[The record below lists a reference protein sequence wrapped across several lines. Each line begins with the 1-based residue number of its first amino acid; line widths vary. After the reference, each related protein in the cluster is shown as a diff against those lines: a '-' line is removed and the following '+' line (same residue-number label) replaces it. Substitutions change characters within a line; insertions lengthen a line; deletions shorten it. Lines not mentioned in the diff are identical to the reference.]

1 MSEVDGV
8 LRRFRQD
15 FTYYAPRALK
25 IKTKSGEIK
34 PFNLNDAQQYAHNR
48 LESQLSETGKIRALV
63 LKGRQ
68 QGVSTYIQGRFYWR
82 TSTRSGKRAFILT
95 HELAATKNL
104 FDMAQRFHKHCPSVL
119 RPHTQYS
126 NANELYFD
134 RTDSG
139 YSVATAGSRDTGRS
153 ATAQLMHGC
162 LSPDTIVVTPSGS
175 PRRMG
180 DFAVGDSVRTHT
192 GKIAS
197 IAFISS
203 KKASVKVVRLQGSSA
218 PVVATAEHKFWTPNG
233 MLELG
238 SLSVGDTIGY
248 PVETIASQ
256 DVSWPYRLDYGRVA
270 GRGGAGSVG
279 PDTLHATRELGLVL
293 GLYLAEGSVIRQS
306 KAPCRPAA
314 VQFTVH
320 EREVKRTLDWLSA
333 LGPCW
338 RSPPS
343 IEIRPGT
350 KAVKVIVYSRSF
362 AEFVLARCGELD
374 EKAMPREWRLNEEF
388 ARGLVIGYFSGDGGG
403 ESTRFTRV
411 VRAPSTRGAISFG
424 MRDALAS
431 LGYGW
436 ASISYRDGAVRNGRN
451 EKPQWTV
458 SVYSS
463 GADRLFTEMGRECH
477 PRQRNQPVKMQIS
490 GGYAWLPIL
499 SIEDGGERE
508 VMDFEVDHPDHSYC
522 IWQCASSNSER
533 AFWPNAADHLA
544 GIGQTVPDSDGTEV
558 IHETTANG
566 IANEFYGAWQ
576 EAVKGRGQYRAI
588 FIPWF
593 WQREYRVSLD
603 RYRSITG
610 SDLDLSSKDEQ
621 YQKTFGLDLEQMAWR
636 SFKIIDDFK
645 GDKSLFD
652 QEYPASPELAFTR
665 SSGRACIDVGLV
677 VVARKTVLPPSGVRV
692 MGVDP
697 AEYGDDDTHFSMRE
711 GRCISREHR
720 ETGKLDVMQ
729 VAGIAKVKALEWKA
743 QVVNVDATGIG
754 AGVWARLKELIEPLG
769 IPVNRVMLGEGAH
782 DKTRFRNRRNELA
795 WAMKEWFEEGPV
807 QIPDDDAYCA
817 ELTAPEYDYEGSNR
831 MFRLESKEHMRLVRK
846 IPSPDAFDST
856 MLTFASTSVPGRED
870 DRDETPAGSWRVG

>member
-34 PFNLNDAQQYAHNR
+34 PFNLNDAQQYAHDR

-153 ATAQLMHGC
+153 ATAQLMHG
-162 LSPDTIVVTPSGS
+162 
-175 PRRMG
+175 
-180 DFAVGDSVRTHT
+180 
-192 GKIAS
+192 
-197 IAFISS
+197 
-203 KKASVKVVRLQGSSA
+203 
-218 PVVATAEHKFWTPNG
+218 
-233 MLELG
+233 
-238 SLSVGDTIGY
+238 
-248 PVETIASQ
+248 
-256 DVSWPYRLDYGRVA
+256 
-270 GRGGAGSVG
+270 
-279 PDTLHATRELGLVL
+279 
-293 GLYLAEGSVIRQS
+293 
-306 KAPCRPAA
+306 
-314 VQFTVH
+314 
-320 EREVKRTLDWLSA
+320 
-333 LGPCW
+333 
-338 RSPPS
+338 
-343 IEIRPGT
+343 
-350 KAVKVIVYSRSF
+350 
-362 AEFVLARCGELD
+362 
-374 EKAMPREWRLNEEF
+374 
-388 ARGLVIGYFSGDGGG
+388 
-403 ESTRFTRV
+403 
-411 VRAPSTRGAISFG
+411 
-424 MRDALAS
+424 
-431 LGYGW
+431 
-436 ASISYRDGAVRNGRN
+436 
-451 EKPQWTV
+451 
-458 SVYSS
+458 
-463 GADRLFTEMGRECH
+463 
-477 PRQRNQPVKMQIS
+477 
-490 GGYAWLPIL
+490 
-499 SIEDGGERE
+499 
-508 VMDFEVDHPDHSYC
+508 
-522 IWQCASSNSER
+522 SER

-610 SDLDLSSKDEQ
+610 SDLDLSAKDEQ

-697 AEYGDDDTHFSMRE
+697 AEYGDDDTHLSLRE

-729 VAGIAKVKALEWKA
+729 VAGIAKVKALEWGA

-831 MFRLESKEHMRLVRK
+831 MFRLESKEHMKIVRK